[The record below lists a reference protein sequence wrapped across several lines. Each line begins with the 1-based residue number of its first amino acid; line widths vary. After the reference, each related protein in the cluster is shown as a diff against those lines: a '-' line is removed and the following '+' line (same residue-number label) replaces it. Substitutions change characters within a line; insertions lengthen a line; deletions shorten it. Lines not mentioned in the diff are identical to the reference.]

1 MRVRSS
7 QARSWQHDCFL
18 GGAVGPSSKLSCL
31 LLPQVDETATL
42 CYIGSVK
49 SAGPPWTGASKELF
63 KGGVEISD
71 KLRINTRIRV
81 PEVLLIG
88 PDGRRIGVK
97 PLQEALELAAQEG
110 LDLVEVDPVASPP
123 VCRMLDYG
131 KFRYEQTKRERA
143 ARKRQRMVEIKEV
156 RLRPKIGEHDL
167 QVKVAAARRFLEE
180 GNRVKVTMRFRGREW
195 THADIAEGLLRQ
207 FAELLEDVAEVEQ
220 VPTSGSRD
228 LTMLL
233 SPRKG

>member
-1 MRVRSS
+1 
-7 QARSWQHDCFL
+7 
-18 GGAVGPSSKLSCL
+18 
-31 LLPQVDETATL
+31 
-42 CYIGSVK
+42 
-49 SAGPPWTGASKELF
+49 
-63 KGGVEISD
+63 VEIVE
-71 KLRINTRIRV
+71 KLRVNTRIRA

-97 PLQEALELAAQEG
+97 PLQEALNLAAQEG
-110 LDLVEVDPVASPP
+110 MDLVEVDPLANPP

-131 KFRYEQTKRERA
+131 KYRYEQTKRERA

-167 QVKVAAARRFLEE
+167 QIKVGTARRFLEE

-195 THADIAEGLLRQ
+195 SHSDIAEAVLQ
-207 FAELLEDVAEVEQ
+207 QVATMLEDVAEVEQ
-220 VPTSGSRD
+220 SPAGGGRE

-233 SPRKG
+233 SPRKK

>member
-1 MRVRSS
+1 M
-7 QARSWQHDCFL
+7 
-18 GGAVGPSSKLSCL
+18 
-31 LLPQVDETATL
+31 
-42 CYIGSVK
+42 
-49 SAGPPWTGASKELF
+49 
-63 KGGVEISD
+63 EISE
-71 KLRINTRIRV
+71 KLRVNNRIRAQ
-81 PEVLLIG
+81 EVLLIG
-88 PDGRRIGVK
+88 ADGRRIGVK
-97 PLQEALELAAQEG
+97 PLMEALNLAAQEG
-110 LDLVEVDPVASPP
+110 MDLVEVDPLGNPP

-167 QVKVAAARRFLEE
+167 QIKVAAIRRFLED

-195 THADIAEGLLRQ
+195 THSDIAEALLKGV
-207 FAELLEDVAEVEQ
+207 AKALEDTAEVEQ
-220 VPTSGSRD
+220 VPAAGSRD